1 MGVRFLSDE
10 YMAEATR
17 IMNEDEQFLSAI
29 EGLDLGMQFT
39 VTDAPGEGEFEYYI
53 RIADGRG
60 EMARGTLNDPDARI
74 RNSYETAAGISRGE
88 INSATAFMTGKLKV
102 SGNVAKLMMAQGALS
117 RLQDAM
123 GGIDVDY

>member
-1 MGVRFLSDE
+1 VGVRFLSDE